1 MTDLVAIL
9 RDRLDA
15 AFAAVAGER
24 VDAAVRRSDRADFQA
39 DGALALAKPLR
50 RNPREIAADVV
61 AKADLDDL
69 CERVEIAGP
78 GFINLTVAADALSR
92 LTAEVAGDAR
102 LGVPPAGSPETVV
115 LDYSQPNIAKEMH
128 VGHLRST
135 IIGDAEARTLEW
147 LGHRVVRQNHVGDWG
162 TNFGMLIEHLVDLGE
177 GAGAHELSVGDLD
190 GFYKAARAKF
200 EASEQFKERSRRRVV
215 LLQGGDEETLRLW
228 HVLVDESTRYFQ
240 YVYDKLDVT
249 MTPDDLA
256 GESMYNPDLPDVV
269 AELDRV
275 GLLQDSDGA
284 RCVFPQ
290 GMVNR
295 EGEPMPLIVVKRD
308 GGWGY
313 DTTDLAAIRH
323 RVRDLGA
330 TRILYVIDWGQRF
343 HFDLVFQA
351 AREAGWLAPPVRAE
365 FVGFGVVLGTDGKRL
380 RTRAGD
386 SIKLADLLDEAVAR
400 AAAAVA
406 EKNPS
411 LDDETKQRVARA
423 VGIGALKYADLSND
437 RVKDYVFDWDRML
450 SFDGNTAPYLQ
461 YAHAR
466 IRSIFRRGGYD
477 GDQLDRLG
485 TAPIRISEPA
495 EKQLAIQLLGLA
507 GVVERSADEVAF
519 HRLCGYLYGV
529 ATGFTRFY
537 EQCPV
542 LKAGDE
548 ETRVSRLRL
557 CDLTA
562 RVLERGLG
570 LLGIHAPDRM

>member
-1 MTDLVAIL
+1 MTDLVAL
-9 RDRLDA
+9 LQDRLGA
-15 AFAAVAGER
+15 AFAAVAGQPVEPS
-24 VDAAVRRSDRADFQA
+24 VRRSDHADFQA

-61 AKADLDDL
+61 AKAELDDL
-69 CERVEIAGP
+69 CEKVEIAGP
-78 GFINLTVAADALSR
+78 GFINLTIDAAALSR
-92 LTAEVAGDAR
+92 LAAEAAEDAR
-102 LGVPPAGSPETVV
+102 LGVPTAQRPETVV

-147 LGHRVVRQNHVGDWG
+147 LGHRVIRQNHVGDWG

-177 GAGAHELSVGDLD
+177 GEGAHELSVGDLD

-200 EASEQFKERSRRRVV
+200 EASEEFKERSRRRVV

-228 HVLVDESTRYFQ
+228 HVLVDESARYFQ
-240 YVYDKLDVT
+240 YVYDKLGVT
-249 MTPDDLA
+249 LTPDDLA

-269 AELDRV
+269 AELDRI
-275 GLLQDSDGA
+275 GLLRESDGA
-284 RCVFPQ
+284 RCVFPE

-295 EGEPMPLIVVKRD
+295 DGEPMPLIVVKRD

-365 FVGFGVVLGTDGKRL
+365 FIGFGIVLGTDGKRL

-386 SIKLADLLDEAVAR
+386 SIKLAELLDEAVAR

-411 LDDETKQRVARA
+411 LDDETKEQVARA
-423 VGIGALKYADLSND
+423 VGLGALKYADLSND

-477 GDQLDRLG
+477 GESLERLR
-485 TAPIRISEPA
+485 TAPIRIAEPA
-495 EKQLAIQLLGLA
+495 ERALAIQLLGFTGA
-507 GVVERSADEVAF
+507 VERSAGEVAF
-519 HRLCGYLYGV
+519 HRLCGFLYGV
-529 ATGFTRFY
+529 ATSFTRFY

-542 LKAGDE
+542 LKADDE
-548 ETRVSRLRL
+548 ETRASRLRL

-562 RVLERGLG
+562 RVLDRGLD
-570 LLGIHAPDRM
+570 LLGIGAPERM